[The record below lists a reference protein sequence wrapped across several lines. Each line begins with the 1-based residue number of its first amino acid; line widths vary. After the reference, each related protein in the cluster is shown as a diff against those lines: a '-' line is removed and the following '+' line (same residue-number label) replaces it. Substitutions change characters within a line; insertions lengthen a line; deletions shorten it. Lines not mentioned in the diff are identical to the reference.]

1 MKLAKWGTERERAAW
16 LACAAM
22 AACRDAPALDTMVSG
37 RVMFGSV
44 MRLEAA
50 DRNLLTALNA
60 PLVGLAGYASGSN
73 ADDANLNWR
82 RHDLV
87 STALKGTI
95 DVSAKA
101 ADFSALVRIKAW
113 RDFTLARRNRPWGN
127 TPNSLTANAP
137 LEDRGGA
144 SLSQFSGV
152 ALMDAWVQN
161 SVDLGSVRLTGRL
174 GRQTLAWGERGTV
187 PGGLESLNAR
197 DGPALRRAGA
207 TAQETRVP
215 APMLF
220 ARLALAPALAFEGF
234 VGGRFRPAALDMCG
248 TFWAL
253 SDYLAQGCD
262 VVMAGLPVLNDRA
275 RVRTGALMKRLPTP
289 DVSDH
294 DAGVAVLWKAWD
306 ADFGLHHARYT
317 WRTPMP
323 SLRRA
328 SRAGPAILPGDPD
341 GRNMAYFTEYPE
353 NIAITALTFS
363 RKTGATTT
371 FGELSYRPRAP
382 FMLSPGD
389 VLPPFLSATTP
400 ALLRQAADQVAP
412 GGLFHGYDL
421 RPVAQLQ
428 FGVAHEAKLGV
439 TPVSGAL
446 EVVAKHAMG
455 LPDQALRRYG
465 RADLFGVGPVFGTCA
480 VTTAHPALQCSQSG
494 YSTRDAWGYRL
505 RIEARWPDVAPALAS
520 GLAATASAAFV
531 HDVKGWSGDFLLNEG
546 RKSLN
551 LGVRLEYRQRYLL
564 DVSWLPLW
572 GGDYNAF
579 SDRDTLALAAGV
591 KF

>member
-1 MKLAKWGTERERAAW
+1 MKLAKWGTERERAGW
-16 LACAAM
+16 LACIAM
-22 AACRDAPALDTMVSG
+22 AASGHARALDTTVSG

-50 DRNLLTALNA
+50 DPNLLTALNA

-87 STALKGTI
+87 STALKGTV

-127 TPNSLTANAP
+127 TPNGLTANAP
-137 LEDRGGA
+137 LKDRGGA

-161 SVDLGSVRLTGRL
+161 SVDLGSVRVTGRL

-187 PGGLESLNAR
+187 PGGLEALNAR

-220 ARLALAPALAFEGF
+220 ARVAVAPALAFEGF

-248 TFWAL
+248 TLWAL
-253 SDYLAQGCD
+253 SDYLPQGCD

-275 RVRTGALMKRLPTP
+275 RLRTGALLKRLPTP
-289 DVSDH
+289 DVNDH
-294 DAGVAVLWKAWD
+294 DAGVAVLWKAWG

-323 SLRRA
+323 GLRRA
-328 SRAGPAILPGDPD
+328 SRTGPAIVPGDPD

-389 VLPPFLSATTP
+389 VLPPFLSATAP
-400 ALLRQAADQVAP
+400 ALLRQAANQVAP

-421 RPVAQLQ
+421 HPVAQLQ
-428 FGVAHEAKLGV
+428 FGVAHEAKLGA

-465 RADLFGVGPVFGTCA
+465 RADLFGVGPVFGICA
-480 VTTAHPALQCSQSG
+480 VTTARPALQCSQSG
-494 YSTRDAWGYRL
+494 YSTSDAWGYRL
-505 RIEARWPDVAPALAS
+505 RIEARWPDVAPTLAS

-551 LGVRLEYRQRYLL
+551 LGVRFDYRQRYLL
-564 DVSWLPLW
+564 EVSWLPLW

>member
-1 MKLAKWGTERERAAW
+1 MKLATWRPERVKAGW

-22 AACRDAPALDTMVSG
+22 AACANARALDTLVSG

-44 MRLEAA
+44 MRMEAA
-50 DRNLLTALNA
+50 DPNLLTALNA

-87 STALKGTI
+87 STALKGTV
-95 DVSAKA
+95 DVAAKA

-127 TPNSLTANAP
+127 TPNGLTAHSP

-152 ALMDAWVQN
+152 ALMDTWVQN

-174 GRQTLAWGERGTV
+174 GRQTLAWGERGSV

-220 ARLALAPALAFEGF
+220 ARVAVAPALAFEGF

-253 SDYLAQGCD
+253 SDYLPQGCD

-275 RVRTGALMKRLPTP
+275 RLRTGALLKRLPTP
-289 DVSDH
+289 DVNDH

-323 SLRRA
+323 GLRRA

-341 GRNMAYFTEYPE
+341 GRNMAYFTEYPQ

-400 ALLRQAADQVAP
+400 ALLRQAADQVGP
-412 GGLFHGYDL
+412 GGLFHGFDL
-421 RPVAQLQ
+421 HPVAQLQ
-428 FGVAHEAKLGV
+428 FGVAHEAKLGA
-439 TPVSGAL
+439 TPVSSVL

-455 LPDQALRRYG
+455 LPEQALRRYG
-465 RADLFGVGPVFGTCA
+465 RADLFGVGPVSGICA
-480 VTTAHPALQCSQSG
+480 VTTARPARQCSQSG
-494 YSTRDAWGYRL
+494 YSTSDAWGYRL
-505 RIEARWPDVAPALAS
+505 RVEARWPDIAPTLAG

-531 HDVKGWSGDFLLNEG
+531 HDVKGWSGDFLLSEG

-551 LGVRLEYRQRYLL
+551 MGVRFEYRQRYLL
-564 DVSWLPLW
+564 EVSWLPLW

>member
-1 MKLAKWGTERERAAW
+1 MKLATWGPERERAGW

-22 AACRDAPALDTMVSG
+22 AACGDAHALDTLISG

-50 DRNLLTALNA
+50 DPNLLTALNA
-60 PLVGLAGYASGSN
+60 PLISLAGYASGSN
-73 ADDANLNWR
+73 ADDANQNWR

-87 STALKGTI
+87 STALKGTV
-95 DVSAKA
+95 DVAANA
-101 ADFSALVRIKAW
+101 ADFSALLRIKAW
-113 RDFTLARRNRPWGN
+113 HDFTLTDRNRPWGN
-127 TPNSLTANAP
+127 APSGFAAHAP
-137 LEDRGGA
+137 LDDRGGA
-144 SLSQFSGV
+144 GLSRFSGV

-174 GRQTLAWGERGTV
+174 GRQTLAWGQRGTV
-187 PGGLESLNAR
+187 AGGLEALNAR

-207 TAQETRVP
+207 TAQETRAP

-248 TFWAL
+248 TFWSL

-275 RVRTGALMKRLPTP
+275 RVRTGALLKRLPTP
-289 DVSDH
+289 DVRDR
-294 DAGVAVLWKAWD
+294 DAGVAVLWKAWG

-323 SLRRA
+323 GLRRA
-328 SRAGPAILPGDPD
+328 SRTGPAILPGDPD

-389 VLPPFLSATTP
+389 VLPPFLSATVP

-412 GGLFHGYDL
+412 GGLFHGFDL
-421 RPVAQLQ
+421 HPVAQAQ
-428 FGVAHEAKLGV
+428 FGVQHEATVGG
-439 TPVSGAL
+439 TPVSGTA

-465 RADLFGVGPVFGTCA
+465 RADLFGVGPVFGACT
-480 VTTAHPALQCSQSG
+480 VTTARPALQCSLSG
-494 YSTRDAWGYRL
+494 YSTSNAWGYRL
-505 RIEARWPDVAPALAS
+505 RIEARWPDIAPTLAK

-531 HDVKGWSGDFLLNEG
+531 QDVKGWSGDFLLSEG

-564 DVSWLPLW
+564 EVAWLPLW